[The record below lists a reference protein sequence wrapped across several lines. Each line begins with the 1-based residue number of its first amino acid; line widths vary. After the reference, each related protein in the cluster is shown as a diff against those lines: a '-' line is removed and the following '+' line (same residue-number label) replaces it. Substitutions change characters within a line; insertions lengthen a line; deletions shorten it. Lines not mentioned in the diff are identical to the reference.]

1 MKTIKI
7 ALAAVLI
14 ALSAGYLGSPYLAAS
29 GFTEALKS
37 YDAAEASEYI
47 DYPSVRQGIKDDMN
61 AEVARMVMEQGEDD
75 PFAAAGAAFA
85 GSLVGGMVDAM
96 ITPAGLEKIL
106 ERAEQERS
114 EEANDIGYKTFYDSL
129 NRFHVTLTT
138 DAKGNP
144 IEKPV
149 TMVFDRDGLFSWKLT
164 KVDLPL
170 DTLRDGMSGQDRNAE
185 ATRSQTRQ
193 APERDPE
200 ARRGVAEEQTAD
212 PTSNEGMDYEQPGFF
227 FEVDEDGNPLE
238 DAEPGN

>member
-7 ALAAVLI
+7 ALVAAVI
-14 ALSAGYLGSPYLAAS
+14 ALGAGYLGSPYLAAS
-29 GFTEALKS
+29 GFTDALKS

-85 GSLVGGMVDAM
+85 GSLVSGMVDAM

-106 ERAEQERS
+106 ERAERERS
-114 EEANDIGYKTFYDSL
+114 EEANDIGYETSYDGL
-129 NRFHVTLTT
+129 DRFLVTLTT

-144 IEKPV
+144 IEDPV

-170 DTLRDGMSGQDRNAE
+170 DTLRDGMTGKDEQEPETSDLRAPGDREDRRAPQQEPGQTPASD
-185 ATRSQTRQ
+185 
-193 APERDPE
+193 
-200 ARRGVAEEQTAD
+200 
-212 PTSNEGMDYEQPGFF
+212 EGMDYEQPGFF
-227 FEVDEDGNPLE
+227 YEVDEEGNPVE
-238 DAEPGN
+238 DIQPGN

>member
-7 ALAAVLI
+7 ALAAALI
-14 ALSAGYLGSPYLAAS
+14 VLSAGYVGSPYLAAS
-29 GFTEALKS
+29 GFTDALKS

-106 ERAEQERS
+106 ERAERERS
-114 EEANDIGYKTFYDSL
+114 EEAIDIGYETFYDSL

-144 IEKPV
+144 IEDPV

-170 DTLRDGMSGQDRNAE
+170 DALRDGVTGKDEEEPKTSDLRTPENREERHASRQEPDRTPA
-185 ATRSQTRQ
+185 S
-193 APERDPE
+193 D
-200 ARRGVAEEQTAD
+200 
-212 PTSNEGMDYEQPGFF
+212 EGMDYEQPGFF
-227 FEVDEDGNPLE
+227 YEVDEEGNPVE
-238 DAEPGN
+238 DVQSGY